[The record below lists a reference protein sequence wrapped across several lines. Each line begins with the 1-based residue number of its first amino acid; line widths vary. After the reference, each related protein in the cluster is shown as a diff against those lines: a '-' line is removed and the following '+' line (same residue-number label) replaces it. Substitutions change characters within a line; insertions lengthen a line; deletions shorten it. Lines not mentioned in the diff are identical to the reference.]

1 MFIFGLTSAL
11 ITTYMIVYTIY
22 RDFIKNRLFAKKV
35 TENFSKNEMII
46 LNKFIED
53 LKRNKEELQ
62 YKIDNLIIKNKKNN
76 NTIKMLKRKLNKKN
90 INVETSVVN
99 SLINVN

>member
-35 TENFSKNEMII
+35 TENS
-46 LNKFIED
+46 
-53 LKRNKEELQ
+53 
-62 YKIDNLIIKNKKNN
+62 
-76 NTIKMLKRKLNKKN
+76 
-90 INVETSVVN
+90 
-99 SLINVN
+99 